1 MKKNIK
7 LIVVAVLLWVPL
19 AYTIFIHSED
29 ESAFMRIVLSV
40 VSGPLVAFY
49 SGLAGLG
56 ASAIMLLSVYL
67 LNKLGWSDGG
77 EKTDYIKLLSD
88 FFSGAF
94 GVSVVVIYY
103 LTITNQHIFFR
114 LYGGW

>member
-19 AYTIFIHSED
+19 AYTIFVHGED
-29 ESAFMRIVLSV
+29 ESTFMRILLSV

-56 ASAIMLLSVYL
+56 VSAIMMVAVYL

-77 EKTDYIKLLSD
+77 EKTEFKNLFTDY
-88 FFSGAF
+88 FSGVF
-94 GVSVVVIYY
+94 GIAVVVIYY
-103 LTITNQHIFFR
+103 LTITNQHILFK